1 MALNSAAIFLVEK
14 TSKTMDLRSIF
25 FEFINLSERQL
36 ESFINFLTSFRSTD
50 LEKRSLNFSK
60 IKSICLS
67 LDENV

>member
-1 MALNSAAIFLVEK
+1 
-14 TSKTMDLRSIF
+14 MDLKSKF
-25 FEFINLSERQL
+25 FDFINLSERQL
-36 ESFINFLTSFRSTD
+36 ESFINFLSSFRSTD